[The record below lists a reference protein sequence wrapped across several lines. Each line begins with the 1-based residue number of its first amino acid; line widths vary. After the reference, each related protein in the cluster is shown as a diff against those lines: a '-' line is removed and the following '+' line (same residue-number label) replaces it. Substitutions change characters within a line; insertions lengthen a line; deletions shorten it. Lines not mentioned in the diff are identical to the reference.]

1 MFIRGLFIMTTSC
14 VTLDEIKSWL
24 RVDHEDDDDRLE
36 TLGEAATE
44 LAETR
49 LRRPIIAD
57 DDASSISKTIDTV
70 PKSIK
75 IAVLVITSFMYE
87 NRNATDIE
95 LRDRVLRQSLLDQWI
110 LWGDDDESVE

>member
-1 MFIRGLFIMTTSC
+1 MTTSC

-24 RVDHEDDDDRLE
+24 RVDHEDDDDLLK

-49 LRRPIIAD
+49 IRRPIIAE
-57 DDASSISKTIDTV
+57 DDASAIAKTEDTV

-87 NRNATDIE
+87 NRNAPDIQLTE
-95 LRDRVLRQSLLDQWI
+95 RVLRPYLLAQ
-110 LWGDDDESVE
+110 

>member
-1 MFIRGLFIMTTSC
+1 MTTSC

-24 RVDHEDDDDRLE
+24 RVDHEDDDDLLE

-49 LRRPIIAD
+49 LRRPIIAED
-57 DDASSISKTIDTV
+57 DVSAIAKTEDSV

-75 IAVLVITSFMYE
+75 VAVLVITSFMYE
-87 NRNATDIE
+87 NRNATDLE

-110 LWGDDDESVE
+110 LWGDDDESVD

>member
-1 MFIRGLFIMTTSC
+1 MTTSC

-24 RVDHEDDDDRLE
+24 RVDHEEDDDLLK

-44 LAETR
+44 LTETR

-57 DDASSISKTIDTV
+57 DDASALSKTIDTV

-110 LWGDDDESVE
+110 LWGDDDESVD

>member
-1 MFIRGLFIMTTSC
+1 MTTSC
-14 VTLDEIKSWL
+14 VSLDEIKSYL
-24 RVDHEDDDDRLE
+24 RIDYDDEDDLL
-36 TLGEAATE
+36 TGMGEAATE

-49 LRRPIIAD
+49 LRRPIIAE
-57 DDASSISKTIDTV
+57 DDASAIAKTEASV

-110 LWGDDDESVE
+110 LWGDDDESID

>member
-1 MFIRGLFIMTTSC
+1 MTTSC

-24 RVDHEDDDDRLE
+24 RIDHEDDDDLLE

-57 DDASSISKTIDTV
+57 DDTSAISKTIDTV

-87 NRNATDIE
+87 NRNATDID

-110 LWGDDDESVE
+110 LWGDDDESVD

>member
-1 MFIRGLFIMTTSC
+1 MTTSC

-24 RVDHEDDDDRLE
+24 RVDHKDDDDLLE
-36 TLGEAATE
+36 TLGEVATE

-57 DDASSISKTIDTV
+57 DDASAISKTIDTV

-110 LWGDDDESVE
+110 LWGDDDESVD

>member
-1 MFIRGLFIMTTSC
+1 MTTSC
-14 VTLDEIKSWL
+14 VSLDEIKSYL
-24 RVDHEDDDDRLE
+24 RIDHDDEDDLL
-36 TLGEAATE
+36 TGMGEAATE

-49 LRRPIIAD
+49 LRRPIIAE
-57 DDASSISKTIDTV
+57 DDASAIAKTEASV

-87 NRNATDIE
+87 NRNVTDIE

-110 LWGDDDESVE
+110 LWGDDDESVD